1 MASGERA
8 ADGAGAAWPEP
19 GRRRFRGQIAT
30 GHRRADGVGP
40 WHVRHFGAT
49 TMSDHNATKQDMT
62 RKNHTR
68 RMARFA
74 WLRGFYLVLGL
85 AFVGLGIAGAFL
97 PVLPT
102 TPFMIL
108 AAACFAR
115 SSTRLE
121 NWLLGH
127 SRFGPLLRDWRA
139 RGAIPRRAKFASLL
153 GTMAGYA
160 LFWLGA
166 SPGPLLAVA
175 VAGLMLVGLAYVFS
189 RPS

>member
-1 MASGERA
+1 MT
-8 ADGAGAAWPEP
+8 GAAL
-19 GRRRFRGQIAT
+19 
-30 GHRRADGVGP
+30 
-40 WHVRHFGAT
+40 
-49 TMSDHNATKQDMT
+49 
-62 RKNHTR
+62 
-68 RMARFA
+68 
-74 WLRGFYLVLGL
+74 LRGFYLVLGL
-85 AFVGLGIAGAFL
+85 TFVGLGIAGAFL

-127 SRFGPLLRDWRA
+127 DRFGPLLRDWRT
-139 RGAIPRRAKFASLL
+139 RGAIPRRAKFASLA

-160 LFWLGA
+160 LFWLGT

-175 VAGLMLVGLAYVFS
+175 VAGLMLFGLAYVFS